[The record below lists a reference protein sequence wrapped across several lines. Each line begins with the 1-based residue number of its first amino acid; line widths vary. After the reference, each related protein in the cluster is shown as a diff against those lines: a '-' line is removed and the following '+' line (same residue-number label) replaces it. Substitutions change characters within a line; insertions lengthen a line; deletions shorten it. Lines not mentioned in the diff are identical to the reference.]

1 MSDSNN
7 VTPLHPP
14 APKKPFFDPRD
25 PKSLTFLVYGLTVLA
40 FGISLGNQLVNW
52 IGLGLGVAALMICAS
67 RRDEGAFWAR
77 SHFEFVLRT
86 LVIGGAAWTLVS
98 LLGIVVDLIPLL
110 GKFVILT
117 AKGVIM
123 IWVVARVAVGYLKA
137 SDTKVIAN
145 PVTWLI

>member
-25 PKSLTFLVYGLTVLA
+25 PKQLTFLVYGLTVLA

-67 RRDEGAFWAR
+67 KRDEGAFWAR

-86 LVIGGAAWTLVS
+86 LVIGGAVWTLAS
-98 LLGIVVDLIPLL
+98 LIGIIPLL
-110 GKFVILT
+110 GWLIAWI
-117 AKGVIM
+117 AKPVIM
-123 IWVVARVAVGYLKA
+123 VWVVVRAAVGYLKA
-137 SDTKVIAN
+137 SETKVIAN

>member
-52 IGLGLGVAALMICAS
+52 IGLGLGVAALAICAS

-98 LLGIVVDLIPLL
+98 LIGVIPLL
-110 GKFVILT
+110 GWIIAWI
-117 AKGVIM
+117 AKPVIM
-123 IWVVARVAVGYLKA
+123 VWVVVRVAVGYLKA
-137 SDTKVIAN
+137 SDTKVITN